1 MGCGVV
7 LGRARVEDGGLR
19 GAAMRSEKIIETL
32 QTLLDCIME
41 GGRDA
46 IEGAKSVLRTLKEL
60 LEDGLISKHEYDQQE
75 EKEVQQLLLHA
86 RKQGHGAKTTE
97 LEATSTGREGT
108 NTAAM
113 VTEAE
118 GSRSTRLAEVARQE
132 GEGRSSKKEV
142 EVVARSEARPNVRRD
157 DRGTITI
164 TRTTT
169 RRDGSG
175 GGGVSDEGKRRREEY
190 ERRRREEER
199 EVIGGR
205 EKRRRE
211 RSRESW
217 DDVGRV
223 EVWRLP
229 KTINPGGVKA
239 MFRGVGTVTEAVV
252 HTQDGSPKARA
263 TVTFA
268 DSSQA
273 ERAVRTMHG
282 KLIEGIG
289 NIGVKMLAPENGGV
303 RRSPSPPKKPSGR
316 SPTKERDSYAPA
328 GPPSRNDSRYD
339 WGGYSWY
346 DYDPRDP
353 RSDSRDP
360 RRDLRFSRDPRYDW
374 RKDSR
379 YR

>member
-1 MGCGVV
+1 
-7 LGRARVEDGGLR
+7 
-19 GAAMRSEKIIETL
+19 
-32 QTLLDCIME
+32 ME

-60 LEDGLISKHEYDQQE
+60 LEDGLISKQEYEAQK
-75 EKEVQQLLLHA
+75 EKELGVLFSHT
-86 RKQGHGAKTTE
+86 RKQGAKTTE
-97 LEATSTGREGT
+97 LEATSTGQEGT

-113 VTEAE
+113 ATEAE
-118 GSRSTRLAEVARQE
+118 VSRSGATPPVPPPVTPRSPEVARQE
-132 GEGRSSKKEV
+132 GEGRSSKRV
-142 EVVARSEARPNVRRD
+142 
-157 DRGTITI
+157 ITI
-164 TRTTT
+164 TRTT
-169 RRDGSG
+169 DAY
-175 GGGVSDEGKRRREEY
+175 GKRRREEY

-211 RSRESW
+211 RSRGSW
-217 DDVGRV
+217 DDVGRRV

-229 KTINPGGVKA
+229 KAINAGGVKA

-273 ERAVRTMHG
+273 ERAVRKMHG

-289 NIGVKMLAPENGGV
+289 NIGVKMLAPENGYEP
-303 RRSPSPPKKPSGR
+303 RYEPR
-316 SPTKERDSYAPA
+316 Y
-328 GPPSRNDSRYD
+328 DSRYD
-339 WGGYSWY
+339 
-346 DYDPRDP
+346 
-353 RSDSRDP
+353 
-360 RRDLRFSRDPRYDW
+360 SRDPRYDS
-374 RKDSR
+374 RYDSR